1 MQSLNKKVPITF
13 ITGNK
18 KKLEEFLT
26 IMTGDSSGFELGQRY
41 DINNMALDLDELQ
54 GHPADIAKA
63 KVSLAA
69 TKVNN
74 PVITEDVSLCFN
86 AYNGLPGPYM

>member
-1 MQSLNKKVPITF
+1 MQATQKKVPITF

-18 KKLEEFLT
+18 KKLEEFLQ
-26 IMTGDSSGFELGQRY
+26 IMEIGDLGQRY
-41 DINNMALDLDELQ
+41 EIGNMSLDLDELQ
-54 GHPADIAKA
+54 GDPIEIAKA

-69 TKVNN
+69 TKVNT
-74 PVITEDVSLCFN
+74 PVMTEDVSLCFN